1 MRERSMEHKKTGTE
15 YAGFATLKATPKP
28 ATLSPEAQREL
39 EHFRA
44 QHERADEA
52 FARDLKRV
60 LRKH

>member
-1 MRERSMEHKKTGTE
+1 MEHPKSE
-15 YAGFATLKATPKP
+15 QDPVGFATLKETLKP

-52 FARDLKRV
+52 FARDLQRV
-60 LRKH
+60 LRKR